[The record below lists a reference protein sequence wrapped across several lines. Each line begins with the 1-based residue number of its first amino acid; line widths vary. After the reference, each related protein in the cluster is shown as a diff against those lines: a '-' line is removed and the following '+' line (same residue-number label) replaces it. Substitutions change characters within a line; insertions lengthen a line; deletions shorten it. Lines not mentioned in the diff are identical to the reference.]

1 MIPLQ
6 LLSTQPPATPTLA
19 DLLSTLSSGFTVIL
33 TAVTSACSTIVST
46 PFLLFTAVFLVTDR
60 GCFPWLLSFRPLLM
74 ASALF

>member
-19 DLLSTLSSGFTVIL
+19 DLLSTLSSGFSTIL

-46 PFLLFTAVFLVTDR
+46 PFLLFTAVFLFAGGVVGIIGR
-60 GCFPWLLSFRPLLM
+60 LLSRN
-74 ASALF
+74 

>member
-19 DLLSTLSSGFTVIL
+19 DLLSTLSSGFSVIL

-46 PFLLFTAVFLVTDR
+46 PFLLFTAVFLFAGGVVGIIGR
-60 GCFPWLLSFRPLLM
+60 LLSR
-74 ASALF
+74 S

>member
-6 LLSTQPPATPTLA
+6 LLSTDPPAVPTLA

-46 PFLLFTAVFLVTDR
+46 PFLLFTAVFLFAGGVVGIIGR
-60 GCFPWLLSFRPLLM
+60 LLSR
-74 ASALF
+74 S

>member
-19 DLLSTLSSGFTVIL
+19 DLLSTLSSGFSVIL

-46 PFLLFTAVFLVTDR
+46 PFLLFTAVFLFAGGVVGIIGR
-60 GCFPWLLSFRPLLM
+60 LLSRN
-74 ASALF
+74 